1 MVEAPPTCHVVG
13 YSGDIIT
20 ALQHKDQPVYGVQ
33 FHPEV
38 QLTVNGVAML
48 RNFLYNVS
56 VHQPRFIQG
65 GGDFWFQ
72 VICAPSPSS
81 PNKLAPITPC
91 APLDKFLMRPPLCLC
106 GGVIHFGCTFLYRL
120 QGAKVVTL

>member
-1 MVEAPPTCHVVG
+1 MESCDSHVISYDATSQVLLTHGDSVVEAPSTCHVVG

-20 ALQHKDQPVYGVQ
+20 ALQHKDLPVYGVQ

-56 VHQPRFIQG
+56 AHLG
-65 GGDFWFQ
+65 E
-72 VICAPSPSS
+72 
-81 PNKLAPITPC
+81 
-91 APLDKFLMRPPLCLC
+91 
-106 GGVIHFGCTFLYRL
+106 
-120 QGAKVVTL
+120 

>member
-20 ALQHKDQPVYGVQ
+20 ALQHKELPVFGVQ

-38 QLTVNGVAML
+38 QLTANGGAML

-56 VHQPRFIQG
+56 AYLG
-65 GGDFWFQ
+65 GEKGEF
-72 VICAPSPSS
+72 
-81 PNKLAPITPC
+81 
-91 APLDKFLMRPPLCLC
+91 
-106 GGVIHFGCTFLYRL
+106 
-120 QGAKVVTL
+120 

>member
-20 ALQHKDQPVYGVQ
+20 ALQHKELPVFGVQ

-38 QLTVNGVAML
+38 QLTANGGAMI

-56 VHQPRFIQG
+56 AHLGERRGSFGPPKA
-65 GGDFWFQ
+65 
-72 VICAPSPSS
+72 ICAP
-81 PNKLAPITPC
+81 
-91 APLDKFLMRPPLCLC
+91 PP
-106 GGVIHFGCTFLYRL
+106 
-120 QGAKVVTL
+120 KS